1 MERGLWEQGF
11 EGQHGCFM
19 YHSDCK
25 QAMCTHSLFLII
37 EPFLHNVNASMGEV
51 YYGELIK
58 GSEIGTHMA
67 CPWGIASIMA
77 ALGLVC
83 TQRLRLNVKYVD
95 TVIGYKDC
103 DPLPTHTSSSIPLS
117 ERGGAHAI
125 GLPLLSPRHHHY
137 IIRLD
142 FVHWQRPELDF
153 SYSMNR
159 ETFWHQIILNFGTTS
174 PMMGAG
180 IELFGEVNVWS

>member
-1 MERGLWEQGF
+1 MAAL
-11 EGQHGCFM
+11 CIIPTAN
-19 YHSDCK
+19 K
-25 QAMCTHSLFLII
+25 QCARTVFFLII

-58 GSEIGTHMA
+58 GSEIGAHMA

-83 TQRLRLNVKYVD
+83 TQRLRLNVKYVY

-103 DPLPTHTSSSIPLS
+103 DPPASSSIPLS

-125 GLPLLSPRHHHY
+125 GLPLFFPTSSPLHH
-137 IIRLD
+137 
-142 FVHWQRPELDF
+142 
-153 SYSMNR
+153 
-159 ETFWHQIILNFGTTS
+159 
-174 PMMGAG
+174 
-180 IELFGEVNVWS
+180 

>member
-19 YHSDCK
+19 YPSDCK

-58 GSEIGTHMA
+58 GSEIGAHMA

-77 ALGLVC
+77 ALRLVC
-83 TQRLRLNVKYVD
+83 TQRFRLNVKYVD

-103 DPLPTHTSSSIPLS
+103 DPLPTHTHPPRYLYLREEVLMHRTAFIFPTSSPL
-117 ERGGAHAI
+117 
-125 GLPLLSPRHHHY
+125 HH
-137 IIRLD
+137 
-142 FVHWQRPELDF
+142 
-153 SYSMNR
+153 
-159 ETFWHQIILNFGTTS
+159 
-174 PMMGAG
+174 
-180 IELFGEVNVWS
+180 

>member
-1 MERGLWEQGF
+1 MLRGLWEQGF

-25 QAMCTHSLFLII
+25 QAMRAHSLFLII

-58 GSEIGTHMA
+58 GSEIGAHMA

-77 ALGLVC
+77 ALRLVC
-83 TQRLRLNVKYVD
+83 TQRLRLNVKYVY

-103 DPLPTHTSSSIPLS
+103 DPPFPPLYLYLRKEVLIPLDCLYFPHIITITS
-117 ERGGAHAI
+117 L
-125 GLPLLSPRHHHY
+125 GL
-137 IIRLD
+137 
-142 FVHWQRPELDF
+142 
-153 SYSMNR
+153 
-159 ETFWHQIILNFGTTS
+159 TFC
-174 PMMGAG
+174 
-180 IELFGEVNVWS
+180 